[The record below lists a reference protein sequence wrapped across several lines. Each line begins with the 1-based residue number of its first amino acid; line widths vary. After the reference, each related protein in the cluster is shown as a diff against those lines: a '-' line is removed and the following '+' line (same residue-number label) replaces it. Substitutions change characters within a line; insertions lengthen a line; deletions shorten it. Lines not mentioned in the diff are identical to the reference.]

1 VQPQAESQR
10 DNESDG
16 VIESQTENV
25 HEMVDIGRN
34 HDVSELDENSATDD
48 AATVS
53 VERVSNEKSEMSNSV
68 EMCSLLM
75 LILG

>member
-10 DNESDG
+10 DNEIDG